1 MIVSS
6 GVASPQV
13 IGTEFQ
19 ETVIATE
26 EAILENFR
34 RKALFILPNSG
45 LTSFQI
51 RGQVIALRTEEELL
65 SENEKAML
73 SMLEDLFLLED
84 TAGIIL

>member
-1 MIVSS
+1 MSS
-6 GVASPQV
+6 GVASQQV
-13 IGTEFQ
+13 FGQEF
-19 ETVIATE
+19 EERVIATE

-51 RGQVIALRTEEELL
+51 RGRVMALRTDEELL

-73 SMLEDLFLLED
+73 SMLEDLFILED

>member
-1 MIVSS
+1 MIVTA
-6 GVASPQV
+6 GIAS
-13 IGTEFQ
+13 Q
-19 ETVIATE
+19 EIDVKFEERVIATE
-26 EAILENFR
+26 AAIVENFR

-51 RGQVIALRTEEELL
+51 RGQVVALRTEEELL